1 MFNLERAPADPIL
14 GLTEAFRQDS
24 HPDKINLGVG
34 VYQDATG
41 QTPVLESVKRAET
54 FLLEHEHSKSYL
66 SIPGVPELA
75 KETQTLLFGEA
86 HPIIT
91 EQRAKTAQTPG
102 GTGALRV
109 AADFIKRATDNRT
122 VWLSNP
128 SWANHRTI
136 FEAAGFTVRD
146 YRYYDATTQGLDEAG
161 LMQDLELMGQGD
173 TLILH
178 GCCHNPSGIDLTDAA
193 WARIAEVAKAKGLI
207 CLVDFAYQG
216 FGESLEDDRA
226 GLHVLLDAGLSVL
239 IASSYSKNFGLYN
252 ERTGAVTVV
261 EDEAESALDAF
272 SHIQA
277 AIRAIY
283 SSPPAH
289 GGKIVATILSQP
301 DLKAVWM
308 RELAEMRTRIKSMR
322 QAFVNG
328 MADRNTGVDFEF
340 INHQQG
346 MFSFSGLSKA
356 QVETLRTEN
365 HIYIV
370 GSGRINVA
378 GITPANIDPL
388 CDAIAKVV

>member
-1 MFNLERAPADPIL
+1 MFDLDRAPADPIL
-14 GLTEAFRQDS
+14 GLTEAFKQDT

-75 KETQTLLFGEA
+75 TETQTLLFGDA

-91 EQRAKTAQTPG
+91 GQRAKTAQTPG

-109 AADFIKRATDNRT
+109 AADFLKRATDNRT
-122 VWLSNP
+122 VWLSDP

-146 YRYYDATTQGLDEAG
+146 YRYYDASIQGLDEAG
-161 LMQDLELMGQGD
+161 FMADLEAMGQGD

-178 GCCHNPSGIDLTDAA
+178 GCCHNPSGIDLTKAA
-193 WARIAEVAKAKGLI
+193 WARVAEVAKTKELI

-216 FGESLEDDRA
+216 FGEGLEEDRA

-252 ERTGAVTVV
+252 ERIGAITVV
-261 EDEAESALDAF
+261 EEDTESTLNAF

-289 GGKIVATILSQP
+289 GGKIVATILGQP
-301 DLKAVWM
+301 ELKTLWM
-308 RELAEMRTRIKSMR
+308 RELADMRARIKSMR
-322 QAFVNG
+322 QAFVTG

-346 MFSFSGLSKA
+346 MFSFSGLTKA
-356 QVETLRTEN
+356 QVEQLREDN

-388 CDAIAKVV
+388 CDAIAKVL

>member
-1 MFNLERAPADPIL
+1 MFHLDRAPADPIL
-14 GLTEAFRQDS
+14 GLTEAFKQDT

-41 QTPVLESVKRAET
+41 KTPVLESVKRAET
-54 FLLEHEHSKSYL
+54 HLLETENSKSYL

-75 KETQTLLFGEA
+75 KHSQELLFGA
-86 HPIIT
+86 GHSIIDA
-91 EQRAKTAQTPG
+91 ERAKTAQTPG

-109 AADFIKRATDNRT
+109 AADFLKRATDNRT

-136 FEAAGFTVRD
+136 FEAAGFEVRD
-146 YRYYDATTQGLDEAG
+146 YRYYDAATQGLDEAG
-161 LMQDLELMGQGD
+161 FMADLDTMGAGD
-173 TLILH
+173 TVILH
-178 GCCHNPSGIDLTDAA
+178 GCCHNPSGIDLTPNA
-193 WARIAEVAKAKGLI
+193 WTAVAEAAKAKGLI

-216 FGESLEDDRA
+216 FGEGLEADRS

-252 ERTGAVTVV
+252 ERIGAITVV
-261 EDEAESALDAF
+261 EADAESTLDAF

-289 GGKIVATILSQP
+289 GGKIVSTILGNAE
-301 DLKAVWM
+301 LKALWIN
-308 RELAEMRTRIKSMR
+308 ELAEMRARIKTMR
-322 QAFVNG
+322 QAFVSG

-346 MFSFSGLSKA
+346 MFSFSGLTKE
-356 QVETLRTEN
+356 QVEKLRADN

-388 CDAIAKVV
+388 CDAIAKVL

>member
-1 MFNLERAPADPIL
+1 MFHLDRAPADPIL
-14 GLTEAFRQDS
+14 GLTEAFKQDT

-41 QTPVLESVKRAET
+41 QTPVLEAVKQAET
-54 FLLEHEHSKSYL
+54 FLLEHENSKSYL
-66 SIPGVPELA
+66 AIPGVPELA
-75 KETQTLLFGEA
+75 KETQTLLFGED
-86 HPIIT
+86 HPIIKDA
-91 EQRAKTAQTPG
+91 RAHTAQTPG

-109 AADFIKRATDNRT
+109 AADFLKRATENRT
-122 VWLSNP
+122 VWLSDP

-136 FEAAGFTVRD
+136 FEAAGFTVHN
-146 YRYYDATTQGLDEAG
+146 YRYYDAATQGLNETG
-161 LMQDLELMGQGD
+161 LMEDLEAMGQGD

-178 GCCHNPSGIDLTDAA
+178 GCCHNPSGIDLTEAA
-193 WARIAEVAKAKGLI
+193 WQHVAHVAQAKGLI

-216 FGESLEDDRA
+216 FGEGLEEDRA
-226 GLHVLLDAGLSVL
+226 GLHVLLDAGLSLL

-252 ERTGAVTVV
+252 ERTGAITVV
-261 EDEAESALDAF
+261 EDDTESALDAF

-289 GGKIVATILSQP
+289 GGKIVATILGQP
-301 DLKAVWM
+301 ELKALWM
-308 RELAEMRTRIKSMR
+308 RELADMRTRIKSMR
-322 QAFVNG
+322 QAFVTG

-346 MFSFSGLSKA
+346 MFSFSGLTKA
-356 QVETLRTEN
+356 QVEKLRADN

-378 GITPANIDPL
+378 GITPANLDPL
-388 CDAIAKVV
+388 CDAIAKVL

>member
-1 MFNLERAPADPIL
+1 MFNLDRAPADPIL
-14 GLTEAFRQDS
+14 GLTEAFKQDT

-75 KETQTLLFGEA
+75 KETQALLFGDA

-91 EQRAKTAQTPG
+91 GQRAKTAQTPG

-109 AADFIKRATDNRT
+109 AADFLKRATDNRT
-122 VWLSNP
+122 VWLSDP

-146 YRYYDATTQGLDEAG
+146 YRYYDASIQGLDEAG
-161 LMQDLELMGQGD
+161 FMADLEAMGQGD

-178 GCCHNPSGIDLTDAA
+178 GCCHNPSGIDLSKAA
-193 WARIAEVAKAKGLI
+193 WVRVAEVAKAKALI

-216 FGESLEDDRA
+216 FGEGLEEDRA

-252 ERTGAVTVV
+252 ERIGAMTVV
-261 EDEAESALDAF
+261 EEDAESTLDAF

-289 GGKIVATILSQP
+289 GGKIVATILGQP
-301 DLKAVWM
+301 ELKTLWM
-308 RELAEMRTRIKSMR
+308 GELAEMRTRIKSMR
-322 QAFVNG
+322 EAFVTG

-346 MFSFSGLSKA
+346 MFSFSGLTKA
-356 QVETLRTEN
+356 QVERLRTDN

-388 CDAIAKVV
+388 CDAIAKVL